1 MNALPVIDMVAT
13 GQNIAALRESAGYS
27 VRKLQAV
34 MGFSTPQAIYKWQRG
49 QSMPSIDNLAALAAV
64 LALCLREETSG
75 KTVRFSKTLLRV
87 GRDASCD
94 LVFDQK
100 EDKKKIDKVHAVF
113 ELRQGVWHVMD
124 QSRSGVWINGNRI
137 AANTPTAV
145 HPGDR
150 VELGQRRTLRID

>member
-1 MNALPVIDMVAT
+1 MRTVVTYLDKEKNRTTKENAWTVVTQVFQDSAT
-13 GQNIAALRESAGYS
+13 PLRTVSSAGEAQI
-27 VRKLQAV
+27 RALH
-34 MGFSTPQAIYKWQRG
+34 GNGDR
-49 QSMPSIDNLAALAAV
+49 PS
-64 LALCLREETSG
+64 LCLREETSG

>member
-64 LALCLREETSG
+64 LGVKLDDIIIYQ
-75 KTVRFSKTLLRV
+75 TV
-87 GRDASCD
+87 
-94 LVFDQK
+94 
-100 EDKKKIDKVHAVF
+100 
-113 ELRQGVWHVMD
+113 
-124 QSRSGVWINGNRI
+124 
-137 AANTPTAV
+137 
-145 HPGDR
+145 
-150 VELGQRRTLRID
+150 